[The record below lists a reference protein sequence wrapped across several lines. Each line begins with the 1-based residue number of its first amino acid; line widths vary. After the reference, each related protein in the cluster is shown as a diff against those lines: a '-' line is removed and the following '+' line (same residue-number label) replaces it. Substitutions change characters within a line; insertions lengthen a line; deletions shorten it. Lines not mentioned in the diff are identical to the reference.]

1 MSDPS
6 LTGTMA
12 DIWKDT
18 WIPVTLVKGRDTL
31 SKMNKEL
38 QELLKVPKVK
48 KLSKFRSR
56 GRTIANIMKSAK
68 EKIKD
73 EKPYI
78 EE

>member
-1 MSDPS
+1 MNALS

-12 DIWKDT
+12 DIWKGT

-56 GRTIANIMKSAK
+56 GRSIVNIMKSAK
-68 EKIKD
+68 EKVKD
-73 EKPYI
+73 KKPCI